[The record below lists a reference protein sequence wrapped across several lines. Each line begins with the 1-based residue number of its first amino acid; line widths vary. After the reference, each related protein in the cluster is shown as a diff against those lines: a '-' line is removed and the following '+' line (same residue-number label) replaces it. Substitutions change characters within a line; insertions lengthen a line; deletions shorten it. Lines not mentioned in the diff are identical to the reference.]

1 MAFSTNNVIVNNLPL
16 LNFTPKMR
24 FTQQLLIS
32 SDTVTTV
39 QEIVPAS
46 AGETIIVH
54 KLMILNNNVAGT
66 INLLSNNVVF
76 FNFPLAASDY
86 KVFNFTP
93 FFMKGSV
100 NNNLQFQ
107 KLASTQTVTMYL
119 SWSQLVY
126 S

>member
-32 SDTVTTV
+32 SDTVTTP
-39 QEIVPAS
+39 QEIVPAN
-46 AGETIIVH
+46 AGETVIVH
-54 KLMILNNNVAGT
+54 KLIVLNNNVAGT
-66 INLLSNNVVF
+66 INLLSNGVVF
-76 FNFPLAASDY
+76 FNFPLVASDY
-86 KVFNFTP
+86 KEFNFTP
-93 FFMKGSV
+93 FFMKGSI

-119 SWSQLVY
+119 SWTQLVY
-126 S
+126 N